1 MSHTSENTEN
11 NSLVLPSN
19 NTTLQTL
26 IVNPTVPPVNNNT
39 EKTNKICE
47 WCMIILLAIICL
59 GIICAA
65 FAYIILAIMYLVQDY
80 DIANECKDS
89 SLWAYVLTAVILAL
103 FRSNAKPNDK
113 NKDNNICVL
122 IFLGLIECGL
132 AIWGGIELWGKSCS
146 DLMDTNLWEIGL
158 VTFVLQVICATIFLV
173 IMPIIMCCIAL
184 KDSKQYNTPSP
195 PFDVV

>member
-1 MSHTSENTEN
+1 MSHTSKNTEN

-26 IVNPTVPPVNNNT
+26 IVNTTVPTLNNNT

-47 WCMIILLAIICL
+47 WCIIIVITITIL
-59 GIICAA
+59 GIVGAA

-89 SLWAYVLTAVILAL
+89 SLWAYVLTAIVLAL
-103 FRSNAKPNDK
+103 VRSNAKPK
-113 NKDNNICVL
+113 EQDNNICVFIL
-122 IFLGLIECGL
+122 LGLIECGL
-132 AIWGGIELWGKSCS
+132 AIWGGIELWEKSCS
-146 DLMDTNLWEIGL
+146 DLIDTNLWEIGL
-158 VTFVLQVICATIFLV
+158 VTFVLQVIFATVFL
-173 IMPIIMCCIAL
+173 IIIPIVMCCIVF
-184 KDSKQYNTPSP
+184 KDSKQYNTPSS